1 MRISDWSSDVC
12 SSDFAQ
18 RFSFAIAHRL
28 KIVVGGDGGQ
38 GDWWRGAP
46 LVPPLR
52 PSCSASEPGI
62 QGRPF
67 RRLPWT
73 LGFAPRVTVL
83 VILIGC
89 VLILGFWLNSYS
101 ARSWTPDRSAGGGCS
116 RGGADRPEPR
126 ERR

>member
-12 SSDFAQ
+12 SSDL
-18 RFSFAIAHRL
+18 L
-28 KIVVGGDGGQ
+28 KIVVGGNGGQ

-73 LGFAPRVTVL
+73 LGSGPRVTVL

-116 RGGADRPEPR
+116 DRKSTR
-126 ERR
+126 LKSSH

>member
-12 SSDFAQ
+12 SSDL
-18 RFSFAIAHRL
+18 L
-28 KIVVGGDGGQ
+28 KIVVGGNGGQ

-73 LGFAPRVTVL
+73 LGSGPRVTVL

-116 RGGADRPEPR
+116 RGGAA
-126 ERR
+126 RRSEEHTSELQSLMR

>member
-67 RRLPWT
+67 RRLPWP
-73 LGFAPRVTVL
+73 LGSGPRVTVL
-83 VILIGC
+83 VILIGY
-89 VLILGFWLNSYS
+89 VLILGFWLNLY
-101 ARSWTPDRSAGGGCS
+101 RSEGHTSDLQSLMRS
-116 RGGADRPEPR
+116 PFVVFLF
-126 ERR
+126 